1 MRRLL
6 TPRWLARHLL
16 MIVLVGACLGLGW
29 WQIGRAIGGNALSF
43 GYAIEWPVFAL
54 FVIFIWLHE
63 VRAASRPG
71 SGAEQPDGP
80 DDPRQPGEVDRPDD
94 AHQPSGGA
102 GQPSRAA
109 GRPTGEV
116 RERAGADGEVA
127 RDPAD
132 VLLSSVP
139 VRSRPP
145 AQSDGDDPSLRAYN
159 EYLAWLAA
167 DPTRRPGN
175 YPA

>member
-1 MRRLL
+1 
-6 TPRWLARHLL
+6 

-63 VRAASRPG
+63 VRAARHPA
-71 SGAEQPDGP
+71 SGAQQPDDAHPPGESH
-80 DDPRQPGEVDRPDD
+80 QPGD
-94 AHQPSGGA
+94 AHQPSRDACRSA
-102 GQPSRAA
+102 GDAL
-109 GRPTGEV
+109 
-116 RERAGADGEVA
+116 ERAGAAAAAA
-127 RDPAD
+127 RDPAE

-139 VRSRPP
+139 ARSRHPDQP
-145 AQSDGDDPSLRAYN
+145 DADDPSLRAYN

-167 DPTRRPGN
+167 DPARRPAD
-175 YPA
+175 YRA

>member
-1 MRRLL
+1 
-6 TPRWLARHLL
+6 

-54 FVIFIWLHE
+54 FVIFVWLHE
-63 VRAASRPG
+63 VRAARRP
-71 SGAEQPDGP
+71 
-80 DDPRQPGEVDRPDD
+80 
-94 AHQPSGGA
+94 
-102 GQPSRAA
+102 
-109 GRPTGEV
+109 
-116 RERAGADGEVA
+116 AGAAHEQAGEHGEAVQ
-127 RDPAD
+127 DPAE

-145 AQSDGDDPSLRAYN
+145 DQPDGDDPSLRAYN

-167 DPTRRPGN
+167 DPTRRPGD